1 MIILEFLDKYIDNTC
16 MFKINFIFLK
26 LLVILKFAM
35 KTEIDQYV
43 IDKVLKLRKE
53 QHLSQNDLASFIEVS
68 KSFISAVENP
78 RCRAKYNVSH
88 LNEIAK
94 VLNCKFSDFF
104 PPEPL

>member
-1 MIILEFLDKYIDNTC
+1 
-16 MFKINFIFLK
+16 MFKIIFKILK
-26 LLVILKFAM
+26 LQVILNIAM

-53 QHLSQNDLASFIEVS
+53 QHLSQNDLASFIDVS
-68 KSFISAVENP
+68 KGFISAVENP

-94 VLNCKFSDFF
+94 ALNCTFSELF

>member
-1 MIILEFLDKYIDNTC
+1 

-26 LLVILKFAM
+26 LPVVLKIAM
-35 KTEIDQYV
+35 KTEIDLYV

-78 RCRAKYNVSH
+78 RCRAKYNIFH
-88 LNEIAK
+88 LNEIEK
-94 VLNCKFSDFF
+94 NLNCKFSDFPF
-104 PPEPL
+104 RTIVNAFHPTFFACLVM